1 MNGLSAGIN
10 LTFSIITP
18 YITEKSIS
26 FLVLFSVLFYKK
38 FRIVLTFQ
46 YNRGIIDMLLLIQR
60 MMIILNLLKEL
71 YAYREMIFSLVRK
84 DLRGRYKGSVL
95 GFLWTFIN
103 PLFQL
108 IVYTIA
114 FSFILPSP
122 IEKYYLHLF
131 VALIPWIFFSSS
143 LQGGANSVMASQN
156 LVSKIYFPREV
167 LPISYVTSCFVNML
181 LTFVIIFAVV
191 IFSGVKLTFTAVAC
205 LPLIMFVEY
214 LMALG
219 LALLFSAVTVFFR
232 DMEHIL
238 SIITMAW
245 IYLTPV
251 LYPIDMIQDP
261 QIQKLFYLNPMTS
274 VIVAYR
280 DVLYYGRVPELSTLV
295 TAFLFGLLSLIIGEL
310 VFSKLKIR
318 FAEVM

>member
-1 MNGLSAGIN
+1 MN
-10 LTFSIITP
+10 T
-18 YITEKSIS
+18 
-26 FLVLFSVLFYKK
+26 
-38 FRIVLTFQ
+38 
-46 YNRGIIDMLLLIQR
+46 
-60 MMIILNLLKEL
+60 LKEL
-71 YAYREMIFSLVRK
+71 YNYRQMIFSLVRK

-143 LQGGANSVMASQN
+143 IQGGANSILAAKDM
-156 LVSKIYFPREV
+156 VSKIYFPREV
-167 LPISYVTSCFVNML
+167 IPISYVTSCFVNML
-181 LTFVIIFAVV
+181 LTFIIIFIVV
-191 IFSGVKLTFTAVAC
+191 IFSGVGINPAAIAC
-205 LPLIMFVEY
+205 LPLIMLVEY
-214 LMALG
+214 IMALG
-219 LALLFSAVTVFFR
+219 LALFFSAVTVFFR

-251 LYPIDMIQDP
+251 LYPIDMISDSK
-261 QIQKLFYLNPMTS
+261 IQKLFYVNPMTS

-280 DVLYYGRVPELSTLV
+280 DILYYAKVPDFSTLLIAV
-295 TAFLFGLLSLIIGEL
+295 VFGLLCLIFGWL
-310 VFSKLKIR
+310 VFSKLKKH
-318 FAEVM
+318 FAEEL

>member
-1 MNGLSAGIN
+1 MMNI
-10 LTFSIITP
+10 
-18 YITEKSIS
+18 
-26 FLVLFSVLFYKK
+26 
-38 FRIVLTFQ
+38 
-46 YNRGIIDMLLLIQR
+46 
-60 MMIILNLLKEL
+60 LKEL
-71 YAYREMIFSLVRK
+71 YDYRQMIFSLVRK

-108 IVYTIA
+108 LVYTIA

-143 LQGGANSVMASQN
+143 VQGGANSIIASKD

-167 LPISYVTSCFVNML
+167 IPISYVTSCFVNML
-181 LTFVIIFAVV
+181 LSFIIIFLVV
-191 IFSGVKLTFTAVAC
+191 IVSGVGINPLAMLC
-205 LPLIMFVEY
+205 LPLVMIVEY
-214 LMALG
+214 IMALG
-219 LALLFSAVTVFFR
+219 MAMLFSAITVFFR

-251 LYPIDMIQDP
+251 LYPINMIENKT
-261 QIQKLFYLNPMTS
+261 IQKLFYINPMTS

-280 DVLYYGRVPELSTLV
+280 DILYYAKVPDFSTLLIAV
-295 TAFLFGLLSLIIGEL
+295 GFGIVIMFMGFF
-310 VFSKLKIR
+310 VFSKLKR
-318 FAEVM
+318 HFAEEL